1 MMAARQ
7 WIERGVLR
15 SRRESGLDD
24 AARLQVDTRGRT
36 KIDAIAGKSGL
47 GDADIQDR
55 AMFAVIEKAISE
67 S

>member
-15 SRRESGLDD
+15 SRLESGLDD
-24 AARLQVDTRGRT
+24 AARLLVDTRGRT

-47 GDADIQDR
+47 GDADT
-55 AMFAVIEKAISE
+55 
-67 S
+67 